1 MNHVSDGRSYSA
13 SVMSSHTPH
22 APWNTILPW
31 EVCSISVGC
40 FSTSLVISA
49 IIGQEGMAPNKLT
62 ELLYSWRPRMVHRG
76 LENKLLY
83 SSPQDQH
90 QIQLLFIFTKHLLGP
105 MLNAGLIWK
114 TRKLGQGRGMP
125 SHRNRKWQSQD
136 PNLRPHA
143 PRSQHAMLPF
153 GNISQLCAS
162 VANIMFDNSDYFEFR
177 NAYQLDQ
184 DPQYKLTF
192 ISSTFWERERS
203 VCVCIIQY
211 FEIEIDDW

>member
-90 QIQLLFIFTKHLLGP
+90 QSQLLFIFTKHLLGP
-105 MLNAGLIWK
+105 MLNVGLILK
-114 TRKLGQGRGMP
+114 TRKLAQEGACPVTEIVSGRARIQTLDFMVHVLNTP
-125 SHRNRKWQSQD
+125 CCLLETSANSVLLWQTSCSII
-136 PNLRPHA
+136 LIT
-143 PRSQHAMLPF
+143 L
-153 GNISQLCAS
+153 
-162 VANIMFDNSDYFEFR
+162 NSE

-203 VCVCIIQY
+203 VCVCVCNTV
-211 FEIEIDDW
+211 FWNRDRW

>member
-105 MLNAGLIWK
+105 MLNVGLILK
-114 TRKLGQGRGMP
+114 TRKLAQEGACPVTEIVSGRARIQTLDFMVHVLNTPGCLLET
-125 SHRNRKWQSQD
+125 SANSVLLWQTSCSII
-136 PNLRPHA
+136 LIT
-143 PRSQHAMLPF
+143 L
-153 GNISQLCAS
+153 
-162 VANIMFDNSDYFEFR
+162 NSE

-192 ISSTFWERERS
+192 ISSTFWEIERG
-203 VCVCIIQY
+203 VCVCVCV
-211 FEIEIDDW
+211 